1 METVVAFGAIDEAMS
16 LYQGEETSN
25 EEAVAFLLADLKAW
39 CAERGVPFDDA
50 LAEAS
55 KMMAA

>member
-1 METVVAFGAIDEAMS
+1 MDISVSVGAIDEAMA

-39 CAERGVPFDDA
+39 CVERGVPFDDA
-50 LAEAS
+50 LVEAS
-55 KMMAA
+55 KLMAA